1 VVSSLLGRF
10 LGADVAI
17 GKAQD
22 QIKQTLG
29 LAQSDEL
36 GPLLRNDLVAA
47 RTRNGAL
54 AAWVVKD
61 EADLR
66 AILAGQVARGRL
78 TKRAAAGGYERYARP
93 GWEVAVKGPLI
104 VVGEPA
110 ALTAAL
116 QTEQRHAGMSRSLF
130 DERLRGLPADS
141 LLRFEANAALIPPV
155 HGSSIAWLKALG
167 RVAITV
173 RADDSGFHARLRA
186 ASAPVDP
193 ADVPIAPGA
202 TPPAPLGRTN
212 GLTVGIRDLG
222 HIVRALRLNVPK
234 PVIDQLGGTATV
246 WSPDLKTFTVTIPV
260 ADPQLVVRALRGV
273 NLARAHLP
281 GARIGAAGRTVVVTT
296 DPAAPLA
303 RLAAGSPQRIGNLS
317 GALTGVIRGQSL
329 GQALIDRFG
338 LPPIAAIALG
348 ALGDTTFAVRTTTTG
363 VEASADL
370 SIRK

>member
-1 VVSSLLGRF
+1 
-10 LGADVAI
+10 
-17 GKAQD
+17 
-22 QIKQTLG
+22 
-29 LAQSDEL
+29 
-36 GPLLRNDLVAA
+36 
-47 RTRNGAL
+47 
-54 AAWVVKD
+54 
-61 EADLR
+61 
-66 AILAGQVARGRL
+66 
-78 TKRAAAGGYERYARP
+78 
-93 GWEVAVKGPLI
+93 
-104 VVGEPA
+104 
-110 ALTAAL
+110 
-116 QTEQRHAGMSRSLF
+116 
-130 DERLRGLPADS
+130 
-141 LLRFEANAALIPPV
+141 V

-212 GLTVGIRDLG
+212 GLTAGIRDLG
-222 HIVRALRLNVPK
+222 HVVRALRLNVPK
-234 PVIDQLGGTATV
+234 AVVDQLSGTATV

-303 RLAAGSPQRIGNLS
+303 RLAAGSPQRIGKLS

-338 LPPIAAIALG
+338 LPPIASIALG